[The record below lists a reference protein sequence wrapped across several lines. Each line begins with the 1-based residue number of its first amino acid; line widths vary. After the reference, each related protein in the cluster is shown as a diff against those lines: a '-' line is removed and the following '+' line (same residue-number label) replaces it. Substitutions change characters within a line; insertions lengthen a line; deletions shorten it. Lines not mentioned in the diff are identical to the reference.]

1 MGTLSFAVTNKA
13 WSWNGTV
20 SINYETEYNK
30 DANTT
35 TVTFKES
42 KFTYWG
48 RSGYGTSASVDISVQ
63 AADNTASKGTA
74 QMATYGN
81 TTGSSKDFPATPSP
95 TSVTVQHSDA
105 DGEKSIVLSATAL
118 VKAYMSSSATSQT
131 EGTGNGSVTVETG
144 TRESNGI
151 IHIDNGASYDM
162 FLLYIDN
169 GNTWEQLA
177 LYIGNGNAFEM
188 LN

>member
-13 WSWNGTV
+13 WSWSGTV
-20 SINYETEYNK
+20 SINYEIEYNK
-30 DANTT
+30 AANMT

-48 RSGYGTSASVDISVQ
+48 RSGYGTSASADISVQ

-81 TTGSSKDFPATPSP
+81 TAGSSKDFPATPSP

-118 VKAYMSSSATSQT
+118 VKAYMSSGATSQT
-131 EGTGNGSVTVETG
+131 EGTGSGSVTVETG

-151 IHIDNGASYDM
+151 IRIDNGASYDM
-162 FLLYIDN
+162 HLLYIDN
-169 GNTWEQLA
+169 GNDWEQLVPE
-177 LYIGNGNAFEM
+177 LDNGSSWDV
-188 LN
+188 LG